1 MRRDVRLVV
10 EGILR
15 DYPRLCASMRERERY
30 LEALSHNMAENGGGG
45 GGGGSVSSEQE
56 RLMLSKERDAEFQA
70 LLAAVEGIGQSVM
83 SLLRLRRLIIQQI
96 YFLNRSIS
104 AVCRALYISRST
116 AWREKSAAL
125 NDLKPRC
132 LSLSLFVEE
141 WREREKE
148 RRFEAVRSV
157 M

>member
-45 GGGGSVSSEQE
+45 GGGRVSSEQE
-56 RLMLSKERDAEFQA
+56 RLMLAKERDAEFQA

-96 YFLNRSIS
+96 YFLNHSIS
-104 AVCRALYISRST
+104 AVCRSLYISRTT